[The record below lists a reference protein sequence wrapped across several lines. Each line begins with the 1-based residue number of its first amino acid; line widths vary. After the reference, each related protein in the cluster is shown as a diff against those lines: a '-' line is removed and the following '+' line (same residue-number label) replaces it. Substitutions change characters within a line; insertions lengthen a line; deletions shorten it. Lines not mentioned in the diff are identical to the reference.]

1 MRQAI
6 VVRPGF
12 SLLEVVLAS
21 AIFLIALVGLTQLLS
36 VSSQQAIDIQRMNRA
51 AQILQSKLNEVVA
64 GVEPLTST
72 GEATLDDDPDWVW
85 SMTAEPQSEIGLY
98 RVTITVSFARDAS
111 SSWSV
116 TQLVLDPAQRGGI
129 EAPSSG
135 NSSGTSSATTPSGGP

>member
-1 MRQAI
+1 MRPVGVA
-6 VVRPGF
+6 RPGF

-36 VSSQQAIDIQRMNRA
+36 VSSQQAIEIQRMNRA

-72 GEATLDDDPDWVW
+72 GEAAVDDDPDWVW
-85 SMTAEPQSEIGLY
+85 SMTAEPQSETGLY
-98 RVTITVSFARDAS
+98 RVTITVSFARDAAA
-111 SSWSV
+111 SWSV

-129 EAPSSG
+129 ESPSTGS
-135 NSSGTSSATTPSGGP
+135 SSATTSTGGP